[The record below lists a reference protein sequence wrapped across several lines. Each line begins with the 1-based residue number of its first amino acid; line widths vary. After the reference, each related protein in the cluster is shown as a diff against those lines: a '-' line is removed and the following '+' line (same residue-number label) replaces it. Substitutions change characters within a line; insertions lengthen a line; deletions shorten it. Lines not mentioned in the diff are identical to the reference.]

1 MNLDVST
8 VLQWLAG
15 FRKPYPGR
23 DWAIVA
29 GVSLVLMLCGL
40 AFAGYLF
47 WGVQTGAIISA
58 AQQVPR
64 APIPVSRDAIKK
76 VLETY
81 SARATN
87 YAAQNFVGVNLTDPR
102 ATSRR

>member
-1 MNLDVST
+1 MTTDVST

-29 GVSLVLMLCGL
+29 GIALVLLFSGL

-47 WGVQTGAIISA
+47 WSVQTGAIISA
-58 AQQVPR
+58 SQEVPR

-81 SARATN
+81 GARATN
-87 YAAQNFVGVNLTDPR
+87 YAAQNFVGVNLADPR